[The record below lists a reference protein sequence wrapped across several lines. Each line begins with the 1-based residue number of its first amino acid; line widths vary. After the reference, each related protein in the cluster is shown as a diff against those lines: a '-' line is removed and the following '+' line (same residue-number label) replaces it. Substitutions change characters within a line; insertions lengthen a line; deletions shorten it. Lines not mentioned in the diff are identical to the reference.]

1 MYYTHAVISRL
12 AILRSWRIRV
22 SSSPVALEI
31 LEISWTHGDESG
43 SIHQSISISTCS
55 RGGQE
60 NACYTTPSPFVGYMP
75 LRRCRRETKEQCT
88 RVEVQTTARERRE
101 KSEPPAST
109 AQDCCRAYLL
119 VVEEV
124 VAVPLANTLLSET
137 RCRDEVKRCQQEVCA
152 AKYRKYPS
160 TPPRWFPIFELHP
173 PLPFSKC
180 VLEGR
185 GSIRRFKKFNSSS
198 GVETEIG
205 SGRESQKEIVRER
218 ERERSCRAFFHV
230 VRVHSLFPSVCVG
243 LSSGILVHVRATPS
257 PAIKRRGS
265 WCCWPFVK

>member
-1 MYYTHAVISRL
+1 
-12 AILRSWRIRV
+12 
-22 SSSPVALEI
+22 
-31 LEISWTHGDESG
+31 
-43 SIHQSISISTCS
+43 
-55 RGGQE
+55 
-60 NACYTTPSPFVGYMP
+60 MP

-160 TPPRWFPIFELHP
+160 TPPRWFPIFVLHP

-205 SGRESQKEIVRER
+205 SGRESQKEIDSKRER
-218 ERERSCRAFFHV
+218 EREIMPRIFSRRARAFSFSKCMRRPV
-230 VRVHSLFPSVCVG
+230 VRYTRPRPRHPLAGDKTSRIVVLLAFRQMSKRTKDPFLSQELLPREVQVMIAAEWRPRQLLAGMMLLLVG
-243 LSSGILVHVRATPS
+243 TPTRRHRRRCQLSR
-257 PAIKRRGS
+257 
-265 WCCWPFVK
+265 